1 MDVRIVPTIAIVCLY
16 IVLTA
21 GFQVLLHTC
30 GGETTV
36 HLFSGAGEDPCGCGD
51 MHEQDRC
58 CTTQVITVHLDDV
71 QQGATVT
78 LPVPDARTSTGRSG
92 LSARGRGVTDRRQFA
107 TFFHPF
113 PHPQLHIPHLNR
125 TGEL

>member
-1 MDVRIVPTIAIVCLY
+1 VRIVPTIALVCLY

-36 HLFSGAGEDPCGCGD
+36 QLLPGGGEDPCGCGD
-51 MHEQDRC
+51 VPEQDRC

-78 LPVPDARTSTGRSG
+78 LPAPDVTVSLTPAVLLNSLVYQPAVALLQTAGSSPPSSTPS
-92 LSARGRGVTDRRQFA
+92 
-107 TFFHPF
+107 
-113 PHPQLHIPHLNR
+113 HILNCAF
-125 TGEL
+125 LI

>member
-78 LPVPDARTSTGRSG
+78 LPAPDVTVSLTPARPQDGLVYQPAVAVLQTAGSSPPSSTPSHI
-92 LSARGRGVTDRRQFA
+92 LNC
-107 TFFHPF
+107 TF
-113 PHPQLHIPHLNR
+113 LI
-125 TGEL
+125 